1 MHGVYEKDLDLNL
14 LRVFVVV
21 AEAGS
26 VTEAASRLYLTQP
39 AVSAALRRLT
49 SAVGAPLFVR
59 AGRGLSLTTRGQRLL
74 ASARPHLRALVEAAV
89 SPMTFDPKTSERT
102 VRLGLSDT
110 NEAWLL
116 PRLLRLLAEEAP
128 RMRLIVVP
136 VQFRTIAEALSSSA
150 VDLAVTVADELPADT
165 RRLTL
170 FTGSFV
176 CLFDPRHADVGK
188 RLTLERYLAHE
199 HVIVSYNGDL
209 RGIVE
214 DVLGVQRRV
223 RVSVPTF
230 HSIGALVEGSALLAT
245 VPGVVARELT
255 ALRPNLRTTALPLAL
270 GSAPME
276 LLWRSTVEDDEAIR
290 LLRDLVV
297 RVVKT
302 VESPETGRP

>member
-1 MHGVYEKDLDLNL
+1 MHGIYEKDLDLNL

-49 SAVGAPLFVR
+49 STVGAPLFVR
-59 AGRGLSLTTRGQRLL
+59 AGRGLALTTRGKRLF
-74 ASARPHLRALVEAAV
+74 ASARPHLQALVEAAV
-89 SPMTFDPKTSERT
+89 SPTTFDAKTSERT
-102 VRLGLSDT
+102 VRFGLSDA
-110 NEAWLL
+110 NETWLL
-116 PRLLRLLAEEAP
+116 PPLLRLLAEEAP
-128 RMRLIVVP
+128 RMKLIVVP

-150 VDLAVTVADELPADT
+150 VDLAVTVADELPAGT
-165 RRLTL
+165 QRLEL
-170 FTGSFV
+170 FTGGFV
-176 CLFDPRHADVGK
+176 CLYDPRHTRLGK
-188 RLTLERYLAHE
+188 TLTLERYLAHE

-214 DVLGVQRRV
+214 DMLGVQRRV

-245 VPGVVARELT
+245 VPAVVARELT
-255 ALRPNLRTTALPLAL
+255 SLRPSLRTATLPMAL

-290 LLRDLVV
+290 FMRGLVV
-297 RVVKT
+297 RVAKT
-302 VESPETGRP
+302 ARG